1 VPALAGAQVAPDSVY
16 QGRLTNE
23 SGVPLAGPVQ
33 LTLRIYDVATAGSPH
48 YSEDHLGVAVDTN
61 GLFSVRL
68 GTGASSVGTY
78 DPNLFSVTPRFL
90 EIEVNGQ
97 VLSPRQAVGSVPTA
111 LVAADVVIDP
121 SSNIGTAV
129 ANAQATADAA
139 AASHTVDTTLDDA
152 AVDAFVSNNGFSTG
166 AHIPQLTAPEI
177 AALGFASG
185 PHTVD
190 SKLDEAAVD
199 AFVANN
205 GFSTG
210 AHIPQLTA
218 PEIAALGFVSGPHTL
233 NTTLDEAAVDA
244 FVSNNGYGSA
254 LQIQRLARG
263 WNLTCTSVSIST
275 EVFNASG
282 CTRNGLSF
290 SCDDVLVITSMGSGI
305 GNPCDSAF
313 SPPFAA
319 FNTRDSTTKN
329 CSCSND

>member
-16 QGRLTNE
+16 QGRLTND

-33 LTLRIYDVATAGSPH
+33 LALRIYGVATAGSPD
-48 YSEDHLGVAVDTN
+48 YSEDHLGVAVDPD

-68 GTGASSVGTY
+68 GTGTNKVGTY
-78 DPNLFSVTPRFL
+78 NSSLFSVTPRFL

-121 SSNIGTAV
+121 SSNIGIAV
-129 ANAQATADAA
+129 ANAQAAADAA
-139 AASHTVDTTLDDA
+139 AAGHTVDTKLEEA
-152 AVDAFVSNNGFSTG
+152 AVDAFVANNGFSTG

-199 AFVANN
+199 
-205 GFSTG
+205 G
-210 AHIPQLTA
+210 
-218 PEIAALGFVSGPHTL
+218 
-233 NTTLDEAAVDA
+233 

-290 SCDDVLVITSMGSGI
+290 SCDDVLVITSMGSGV